1 MSDIKKFKNEIAK
14 LNNKIN
20 EEMYGRALDWQK
32 IDIIGNKIIIIG
44 LNRRVFILRNVD
56 KRDIITTRLM
66 DHALINEFK
75 MRFRSCLEKKFQ
87 IKVRTVFK
95 DYDPAHQLA
104 SLVVLTEEPI
114 EDLLKT
120 SNN

>member
-1 MSDIKKFKNEIAK
+1 MFDINNFKNEIAK

-20 EEMYGRALDWQK
+20 EEMYGRALDWQN
-32 IDIIGNKIIIIG
+32 IDIIGNKIIIVG
-44 LNRRVFILRNVD
+44 LNRRIFVLRNVD

-75 MRFRSCLEKKFQ
+75 MRFRSCFEKKFQ

-95 DYDPAHQLA
+95 DYDPTHQLA
-104 SLVVLTEEPI
+104 SLIVLAEEPI
-114 EDLLKT
+114 EELLKK
-120 SNN
+120 

>member
-1 MSDIKKFKNEIAK
+1 MFNIKNFKNEIAK

-20 EEMYGRALDWQK
+20 EQMYGRALDWQK
-32 IDIIGNKIIIIG
+32 IDIIGNKIIIVG
-44 LNRRVFILRNVD
+44 LNRRACILRNVD
-56 KRDIITTRLM
+56 KKDIITTRLM

-75 MRFRSCLEKKFQ
+75 MRFRSCFEKKFQ

-104 SLVVLTEEPI
+104 SLVILTEKPI
-114 EDLLKT
+114 ENLLRK
-120 SNN
+120 